1 MNRKR
6 RLEGAESAGGT
17 TVKKSDTLLGG
28 GALVEG
34 FKMTRCRKLNDIP
47 VGSTVYGKGP
57 VLYWMS
63 RDQRVQG
70 QLINDLQIAR

>member
-6 RLEGAESAGGT
+6 RLEGAEDVGGSSL
-17 TVKKSDTLLGG
+17 KKSDTLLGG

-34 FKMTRCRKLNDIP
+34 FKMTRCKKLNDVP
-47 VGSTVYGKGP
+47 VGSTIYGKGT

-70 QLINDLQIAR
+70 